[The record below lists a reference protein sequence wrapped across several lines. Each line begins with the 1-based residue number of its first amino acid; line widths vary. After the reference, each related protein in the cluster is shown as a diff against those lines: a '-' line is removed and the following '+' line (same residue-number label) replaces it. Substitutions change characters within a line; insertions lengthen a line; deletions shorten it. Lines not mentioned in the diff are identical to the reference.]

1 MISNEPKKPLPAEPA
16 KKVPP
21 KQEIPTDVAV
31 TFHDPLMLRS
41 NFYRDNYR
49 ILSYVTFALILTIMG
64 LMAWIFWE
72 RTHKPEQRFYATT
85 NDGKLIRL
93 SPLNQPNLTTA
104 SLLDWV
110 KEAATTAYNFN
121 FGNYQEVI
129 RNMKVYF
136 TDAGYENYVA
146 AITQKNIIDEVR
158 TKRLVVFAVTTGTPV
173 ILKEGPTSEGIYA
186 WQVQMPMLV
195 TYQSAA
201 SQRKQKLILTL
212 IIARRPTLES
222 PKAIGIASFIVRER

>member
-1 MISNEPKKPLPAEPA
+1 MINEKNKKPVEAKPAASKQDLPP
-16 KKVPP
+16 
-21 KQEIPTDVAV
+21 DVGV
-31 TFHDPLMLRS
+31 IFHDPLMLRN

-49 ILSYVTFALILTIMG
+49 ILTYVALVLILTIMG
-64 LMAWIFWE
+64 LMGWIFWE
-72 RTHKPEQRFYATT
+72 RTHKPPQRFYATT
-85 NDGKLIRL
+85 NDGKLVRL

-121 FGNYQEVI
+121 FGNYPEVI
-129 RNMKVYF
+129 KNMKVYF
-136 TDAGYENYVA
+136 TDAGYQNYIN
-146 AITQKNIIDEVR
+146 AITQKKIIDEVR
-158 TKRLVVFAVTTGTPV
+158 DKRLVVFAVTTGTPV

-201 SQRKQKLILTL
+201 SQRKQNLMLTL